1 MSTQGQPGPHA
12 TTTAPHAATNG
23 APPEL
28 AAWQDHTRVFLQP
41 IAAPSI
47 LGLFGFS
54 AATFIVTAYLVGWY
68 GTATS
73 PLLIFPFAVAAG
85 GIFQGI
91 AAIWSYRAR
100 DGLATAVHGIWAA
113 FWLGWGFLQF
123 MIALHLIPAPGR
135 GAAVPELGYWFF
147 MLAAITLAAMFASL
161 SENLSLTSVLLPL
174 GVGSA
179 FLGIFYMV
187 GGSFWIHLGGYV
199 TMLSVCTAFYAAFA
213 IMMADA
219 TGRTILPVGMLRKD
233 ANVPGR
239 RPHYPIQFELGEPGV
254 KHGQVKK

>member
-1 MSTQGQPGPHA
+1 MSTGAPTPSKPGNG
-12 TTTAPHAATNG
+12 NG
-23 APPEL
+23 ADPDL
-28 AAWQDHTRVFLQP
+28 DLWRDHTRVFLQP

-68 GTATS
+68 GTAAS
-73 PLLIFPFAVAAG
+73 PLMIFPFAVAAG

-100 DGLATAVHGIWAA
+100 DGLATAIHGIWAA

-123 MIALHLIPAPGR
+123 MIALKLIPAPAR

-147 MLAAITLAAMFASL
+147 MLAAITAVAMLASL
-161 SENLSLTSVLLPL
+161 AENLSLTMVLLPL
-174 GVGSA
+174 WVGSA
-179 FLGIFYMV
+179 LPEIFSMV

-199 TMLSVCTAFYAAFA
+199 TMLSAVTAVYAAA
-213 IMMADA
+213 AMMLADT
-219 TGRTILPVGMLRKD
+219 TGRVILPVGMLHKD
-233 ANVPGR
+233 ANPPGR
-239 RPHYPIQFELGEPGV
+239 RPNYPIQFELGEPGV
-254 KHGQVKK
+254 KHGQ